1 MTFPLTR
8 RYSANAGPVAT
19 ASGDLLTPVDSAY
32 ESETVS
38 SVLYIPQAAQA
49 GAATNNRQLT
59 LYNRGHGA
67 GTGSTVIAQLSLVSG
82 TNLSDNV
89 PISITLSTTSANLAL
104 ASGDVLEWESL
115 HVGSGVVDPG
125 GRVQVNTTRTLS

>member
-8 RYSANAGPVAT
+8 RYSANAQPAGTTVDT
-19 ASGDLLTPVDSAY
+19 LTPVDSAY

-38 SVLYIPQAAQA
+38 SVIYIPTAGAT
-49 GAATNNRQLT
+49 GAATNNRTLT
-59 LYNRGHGA
+59 LYNRGHGT
-67 GTGSTVIAQLSLVSG
+67 GSGSTVIAQLTLVSG

-89 PISITLSTTSANLAL
+89 PATITLSSTSANLAL
-104 ASGDVLEWESL
+104 ASGDVMEWESL
-115 HVGSGVVDPG
+115 HNSAGLADPG